1 MKKKWYPAVLSVL
14 LAGTMLAGCG
24 SGGSNESQGSANGEP
39 AKEKIK
45 LTMWGAVPAS
55 RASSCS

>member
-1 MKKKWYPAVLSVL
+1 MKKKWVPAVLSVL

-24 SGGSNESQGSANGEP
+24 TSGSNDAQGSANGQT

-45 LTMWGAVPAS
+45 LTMWGPFLQKPGLKL
-55 RASSCS
+55 

>member
-24 SGGSNESQGSANGEP
+24 SGGSNEAQGSANGET

-45 LTMWGAVPAS
+45 LTMWGQFLPKPGLKL
-55 RASSCS
+55 